1 MNLPRLF
8 PKFALMLLVALL
20 AGCASTPRV
29 SSDMDP
35 QADFSRYRTFAF
47 YSPLAVE
54 SKGYATPASGIMR
67 AAARREMESR
77 GYVYD
82 ERAPDLLVN
91 INAFLSERQDV
102 YSVPEMQYGMY
113 YSYRANAY
121 FAVPYWTERASV
133 RRYTEGTLNID
144 LVDAAGKRLVWE
156 GVAVGRMARL
166 QPAERA
172 ERIHQTIA
180 EIFARYPHR
189 AGGGSY

>member
-1 MNLPRLF
+1 MNRLLPRFLVLF
-8 PKFALMLLVALL
+8 LIALL
-20 AGCASTPRV
+20 AGCVSTPHV
-29 SSDMDP
+29 TSDMDP
-35 QADFSRYRTFAF
+35 QADFARYRTFAF

-54 SKGYATPASGIMR
+54 SRGYATPASGIMR
-67 AAARREMESR
+67 AAARREMEAR

-82 ERAPDLLVN
+82 AASPDLLVN
-91 INAFLSERQDV
+91 INAYLSERQDV

-156 GVAVGRMARL
+156 GVAVGRVARL
-166 QPAERA
+166 QPAERQA
-172 ERIHQTIA
+172 RIQQTIA